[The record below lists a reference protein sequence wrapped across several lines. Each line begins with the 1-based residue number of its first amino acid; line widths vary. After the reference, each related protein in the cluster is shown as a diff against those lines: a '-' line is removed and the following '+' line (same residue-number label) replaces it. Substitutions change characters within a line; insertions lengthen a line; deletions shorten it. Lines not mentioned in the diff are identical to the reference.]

1 MSANLISLASKYLEP
16 DLLNKIASAVGEG
29 TNVIGG
35 ASGAAIPALLSG
47 LADLASSKDG
57 LRRLEHAMG
66 EQGTHTLDVFE
77 TSIGGSGVQDFI
89 SNGVRTLTSLFGRS
103 DFSKLAGAVARFAG
117 LNSSA
122 SSSLLGIL
130 GPLVLGV
137 LGKAAS
143 QQGLDSSGIAKLLR
157 SQQDSFRAAMPSSF
171 QEALRSSGYASAPGT
186 VEKSE
191 DGRRWSAQAATQG
204 NQHLRGSD
212 VVLWMLPLLALG
224 AFAWWYFGTDWRNT
238 LGMETARLERSADP
252 SNNANTL
259 PTAATQPGNIPAAA
273 TDLATKL
280 STTLDGVKSALQ
292 DIKDEASAK
301 SALPKLEA
309 ANSEFEAITQLFG
322 QLPQESKN
330 ALAAAISAARP
341 TLETSIDRV
350 LALPGVNAV
359 AKPAIENLR
368 TKLATLST
376 A

>member
-16 DLLNKIASAVGEG
+16 DILSKIASAIGEG
-29 TNVIGG
+29 KNVTGA

-57 LRRLEHAMG
+57 VRRLERAMG
-66 EQGTHTLDVFE
+66 EQGTHTLDAFG
-77 TSIGGSGVQDFI
+77 TSIGGSGAQDFI
-89 SNGVRTLTSLFGRS
+89 SNGVRVLSWLFGRGE
-103 DFSKLAGAVARFAG
+103 FSKLAGAVARFAG

-122 SSSLLGIL
+122 SSSLLGML

-137 LGKAAS
+137 LGKEAS

-157 SQQDSFRAAMPSSF
+157 SQQDSFRAAMPSGF
-171 QEALRSSGYASAPGT
+171 QEVLRSSGYASAPGT
-186 VEKSE
+186 AEKAE
-191 DGRRWSAQAATQG
+191 DGRRWSAQAAMQG
-204 NQHLRGSD
+204 SQHLRSSD
-212 VVLWMLPLLALG
+212 FVLWMLPLLALG
-224 AFAWWYFGTDWRNT
+224 AFAWWYFGTDWRDT
-238 LGMETARLERSADP
+238 PGRETARLERSADP

-259 PTAATQPGNIPAAA
+259 PTAAIQPGNIPAAG
-273 TDLATKL
+273 TDLTAKL
-280 STTLDGVKSALQ
+280 NTTLDGVKSALQ
-292 DIKDEASAK
+292 EIEDEASAK

-341 TLETSIDRV
+341 TLEISIDRV

-359 AKPAIENLR
+359 AKSAMENLR
-368 TKLATLST
+368 TRLATLS
-376 A
+376 AA

>member
-16 DLLNKIASAVGEG
+16 DILSKIASAIGEG
-29 TNVIGG
+29 KNVTGA

-57 LRRLEHAMG
+57 VRRLERAMG
-66 EQGTHTLDVFE
+66 EQGTHTLDVFG
-77 TSIGGSGVQDFI
+77 TSIGGSGAQDFI
-89 SNGVRTLTSLFGRS
+89 SNGVRVLNWLFGRGE
-103 DFSKLAGAVARFAG
+103 FSKLAGAVARFAG

-122 SSSLLGIL
+122 SSSLLGML

-137 LGKAAS
+137 LGKEAS

-157 SQQDSFRAAMPSSF
+157 SQQDSFRAAMPSGF
-171 QEALRSSGYASAPGT
+171 QEVLRSSGYASAPGT
-186 VEKSE
+186 AEKAE
-191 DGRRWSAQAATQG
+191 DGRRWSAQAAMQG
-204 NQHLRGSD
+204 SQHLRSSD
-212 VVLWMLPLLALG
+212 FVLWMLPLLALG
-224 AFAWWYFGTDWRNT
+224 AFAWWYFGTDWRDT
-238 LGMETARLERSADP
+238 PGRETARLERSADP

-259 PTAATQPGNIPAAA
+259 PTAATQPGNIPAAG
-273 TDLATKL
+273 TDLTTKL
-280 STTLDGVKSALQ
+280 NTTLDGVKSVLQ
-292 DIKDEASAK
+292 GIEDEASAK

-341 TLETSIDRV
+341 TLEISIDRV

-359 AKPAIENLR
+359 AKPAMENLR
-368 TKLATLST
+368 TKLATLS
-376 A
+376 AA